1 MFMISLRNLKQ
12 SVIAFIDIALNRDV
26 RKICHLHSWRV
37 ASFQISISRL
47 FETA

>member
-26 RKICHLHSWRV
+26 RKIFRHALAQLESC
-37 ASFQISISRL
+37 L
-47 FETA
+47 FSDLNLETF